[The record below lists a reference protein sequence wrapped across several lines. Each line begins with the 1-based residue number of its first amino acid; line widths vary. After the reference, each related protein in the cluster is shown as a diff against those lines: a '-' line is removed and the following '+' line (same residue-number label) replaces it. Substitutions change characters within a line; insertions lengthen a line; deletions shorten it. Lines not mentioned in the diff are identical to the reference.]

1 MLIEAAN
8 VIAATAT
15 RAHTLAR
22 FGDHD
27 FMILCND
34 DEPALEIAERCL
46 HNLRNHAFQGI
57 DDTPVKP
64 VYSIGVTRAADGT
77 GLTAHEIINRSCR
90 ATDIARAEGGNRVVF
105 YNDQMP
111 GDTRHMAEA
120 DAAIVNMIDNA
131 LANDG
136 FRLKF
141 QPIVSLQGDTRE
153 NYSVYLR
160 LVNDD
165 GEELVPE
172 IFLSPANDANR
183 MSEIDRWVVRNA
195 IRELA
200 SHRRDGKKIVFFVIL
215 SRASIEDDSMLLW
228 IVDCLREFRAKGS
241 WIVFQF
247 RDTDLRHALEPA
259 RELINGLKRINCR
272 IAINNYS
279 NDSGSLLGH
288 LPIDIVKLS
297 PELMR
302 GLANEA
308 PQQQRMSDMNREL
321 QDKGFK
327 TVASG
332 VEDAGSLAVLW
343 NVGVNYIQGHFLQE
357 PSSSIAFESEAIEEA
372 TV

>member
-1 MLIEAAN
+1 MLTEAAN

-15 RAHTLAR
+15 RSHTLAR

-27 FMILCND
+27 FMILCNEE
-34 DEPALEIAERCL
+34 EPALEIAERCL
-46 HNLRNHAFQGI
+46 HNLRNHAFKGI
-57 DDTPVKP
+57 DESPVVP
-64 VYSIGVTRAADGT
+64 IYSIGVTRAENEND
-77 GLTAHEIINRSCR
+77 LTAHEIINRSCR

-105 YNDQMP
+105 YNNEMP
-111 GDTRHMAEA
+111 ADTRNMPEA
-120 DAAIVNMIDNA
+120 DAAIVNLVDNA
-131 LANDG
+131 LANDS

-160 LVNDD
+160 LINEQ

-172 IFLSPANDANR
+172 VFLSPADDANR
-183 MSEIDRWVVRNA
+183 MSDVDRWVVRNA

-200 SHRRDGKKIVFFVIL
+200 ILRREGKKIVFFVIL
-215 SRASIEDDSMLLW
+215 SRASINDDSMLLW

-247 RDTDLRHALEPA
+247 RDTDLQLATGPA

-272 IAINNYS
+272 IAVNNYS
-279 NDSGSLLGH
+279 NDVGNLLQH
-288 LPIDIVKLS
+288 LPVDFVKLS
-297 PELMR
+297 PQLMR
-302 GLANEA
+302 GLAVDTS
-308 PQQQRMSDMNREL
+308 QQHRMGEINQNL
-321 QDKGFK
+321 QDNGLK
-327 TVASG
+327 TIASG

-357 PSSSIAFESEAIEEA
+357 PSSCIAFESDAIEETA
-372 TV
+372 V